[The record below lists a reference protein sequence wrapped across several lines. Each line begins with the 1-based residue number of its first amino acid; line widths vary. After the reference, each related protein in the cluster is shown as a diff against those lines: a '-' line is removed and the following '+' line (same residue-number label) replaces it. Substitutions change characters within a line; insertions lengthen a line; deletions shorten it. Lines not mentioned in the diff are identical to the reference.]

1 MYFLVALGCSLIA
14 GALWFF
20 FRSRRR
26 LHLDVLAIIFGAAT
40 LMWLIDCIFSAAKG
54 EGFLGF
60 DELVTDGWI
69 SLWTILGSIF
79 LWLIISFV
87 LNNRQKEVQA

>member
-1 MYFLVALGCSLIA
+1 MYFLIALGCSLIT
-14 GALWFF
+14 GTLWLAFKT
-20 FRSRRR
+20 RKR

-40 LMWLIDCIFSAAKG
+40 LMWFIDCCFSAAKG

-69 SLWTILGSIF
+69 SLWTILGSLF
-79 LWLIISFV
+79 LWVIISFV
-87 LNNRQKEVQA
+87 LNNRQKVVEA